1 MSIIR
6 SCRFISLA
14 ASFVLAL
21 FSLPHAALAQQ
32 VTYYDFDQPQSNPA
46 ETSYACSSTNNATFL
61 FCFNGTPSQNPDGS
75 YSANPVYLSD
85 TYPAII
91 DPTLTD
97 VPPVI
102 STHEAV
108 QMTPSVGGQGTSM
121 WFAVPQKITSG
132 FNAYFTFKFT
142 PNPNSYATADGI
154 AFVIQNAAGGGAS
167 GTCAE
172 TGAGPNVYGGSGGCL
187 GYGGIDNSLAFEF
200 DTYRNTWDPQDV
212 FANTNPNNDNHVAIQ
227 NCGAGLPNSPD
238 HTGNCL
244 VQLNAATLALPAI
257 NSILGL
263 TMADGNVHQVVITYA
278 GPTEATPNQLQI
290 FIDPPFNP
298 GTLTP
303 SPLAVP
309 VLSGIY
315 NIGANLNLINSAA
328 GNNTPSLDS
337 AYVGFTSATGAAFEQ
352 HEVMNWTFTPHTSVT
367 QVQPIAQ
374 GGQPTVFP
382 FGAHV
387 YATTYPADIPTTNI
401 SQQVIAN
408 TITPQLFSQLVA
420 GGPFAGSQCQV
431 YDQTGGNCVVYSV
444 SCLITG
450 TTTFVQCPTT
460 TPADPIGIKSNY
472 TDTLPAVSPGYIQ
485 GDPFYNLVTS
495 ITSSS
500 GTATVTCA
508 GECAVTTGQSIT
520 LAGSTTN
527 GSPSAFNG
535 PITVG
540 FADPNVPNVFTYSTT
555 IAGTATGGY
564 LTSNNVENV
573 FFSYSPLR
581 IDPTTT
587 GKVNHFSDFVVT
599 ALTVSP
605 VTLNIQVP
613 SGVTYGQAAQVIVSA
628 SSGQPNQPGNGSPTG
643 NVLLTVDSNP
653 AITQPL
659 IAGAAGSNASS
670 AAFNV
675 TGLSAGTHTLSVSYP
690 ANGSFGA
697 NTASGS
703 LVIGQA
709 QPVVSVGIGPFPPG
723 SAVFAYE
730 AAAIATA
737 SISSD
742 TYAQGTIVGTG
753 ACSFGPT
760 SIYVGSPGVQVRLNS
775 VGNCTVT
782 ANWPADAN
790 NLAASGTITVN
801 VPRNLG
807 APFQI
812 VATPLT
818 TSVGSPVSV
827 SASFL
832 VNGGPDPSFA
842 PNGGTITV
850 STNVPGDPTCTFAAP
865 SGSCSL
871 TFATPGQR
879 FLSGAYSGDV
889 DFLPNTSITSP
900 PVTVTG
906 PIASLSAS
914 TLNFGTL
921 YLGSAGLQSVT
932 LTNIGSAPMTVNE
945 PFLFD
950 VGNGDSKEFIALSL
964 CPRSLGVGKSCSIYI
979 AFIAGPGYNTQTA
992 TLQVMDNA
1000 PGNPQLVSLTANVI
1014 NPVASF
1020 SPRSVSF
1027 GTVGKGTASQ
1037 PAPVVITNS
1046 GGTTLNLT
1054 SISLRGNNVGD
1065 FSQTNNCSASLAP
1078 GASCTV
1084 MVTFKPTASGS
1095 RSASVY
1101 VVDNMQ
1107 NGSQQVSLSGTGK

>member
-154 AFVIQNAAGGGAS
+154 AFVLQNAVGGGAS

-257 NSILGL
+257 NSTLGL

-599 ALTVSP
+599 ALTIAQSSITITADTPNPSAIQAPVSISFT
-605 VTLNIQVP
+605 VA
-613 SGVTYGQAAQVIVSA
+613 GSA
-628 SSGQPNQPGNGSPTG
+628 SPNSTPTG
-643 NVLLTVDSNP
+643 
-653 AITQPL
+653 
-659 IAGAAGSNASS
+659 
-670 AAFNV
+670 
-675 TGLSAGTHTLSVSYP
+675 SY
-690 ANGSFGA
+690 
-697 NTASGS
+697 
-703 LVIGQA
+703 
-709 QPVVSVGIGPFPPG
+709 
-723 SAVFAYE
+723 
-730 AAAIATA
+730 
-737 SISSD
+737 
-742 TYAQGTIVGTG
+742 
-753 ACSFGPT
+753 
-760 SIYVGSPGVQVRLNS
+760 
-775 VGNCTVT
+775 TVT
-782 ANWPADAN
+782 SS
-790 NLAASGTITVN
+790 LI
-801 VPRNLG
+801 
-807 APFQI
+807 
-812 VATPLT
+812 
-818 TSVGSPVSV
+818 
-827 SASFL
+827 
-832 VNGGPDPSFA
+832 
-842 PNGGTITV
+842 
-850 STNVPGDPTCTFAAP
+850 GDPTCTGTLTSSAAT
-865 SGSCSL
+865 CSL
-871 TFATPGQR
+871 TFLTPGVRTLTIAYLGDGNFAPTSTTLQQSV
-879 FLSGAYSGDV
+879 SGPLAR
-889 DFLPNTSITSP
+889 
-900 PVTVTG
+900 
-906 PIASLSAS
+906 LSAS
-914 TLNFGTL
+914 SLNFGTL
-921 YLGSAGLQSVT
+921 YLGNVGLQSVT
-932 LTNIGSAPMTVNE
+932 LTNIGNAPMTVND

-1084 MVTFKPTASGS
+1084 MVTFKPTANGS